1 MTLEICKLCGEKKEL
16 QRSHVIGRT
25 FFSHILRD
33 SEKNVAY
40 QFELQKEQ
48 VDTTNDTWF
57 TRLLCSTCERFFN
70 EKYENYSVACLRE
83 KRNEVEVIKG
93 PDGIKYKNIDAEKIA
108 VFILSIYWRAMHSE
122 HHAFADCLNEPELEN
137 VLKEII
143 NGNLK
148 IVPDLIKVRI
158 RLFRDSTNKFNK
170 ISLKQIIIAPFKE
183 VFAKGFKSSM
193 TFEGYLVEI
202 YFGNLKLS
210 NTTKNGFLDIGSNE
224 VYIPYVEILTHR
236 QIRESLFAGA
246 KLIKQSPEVIEKG

>member
-1 MTLEICKLCGEKKEL
+1 MTLDVCKLCGEKKEL
-16 QRSHVIGRT
+16 QRSHVIGKT

-83 KRNEVEVIKG
+83 KRNDIEVIKG
-93 PDGIKYKNIDAEKIA
+93 PEGIKYKNIDAEKIA

-122 HHAFADCLNEPELEN
+122 HHAFADCINEPVLEN

-143 NGNLK
+143 NSNLK

-158 RLFRDSTNKFNK
+158 RLFRDTTNKFNE
-170 ISLKQIIIAPFKE
+170 ISLKQIIIAPFK
-183 VFAKGFKSSM
+183 VILVNGCKYIM

-202 YFGNLKLS
+202 YFGNLKIS
-210 NTTKNGFLDIGSNE
+210 NLTNNGFLDVGSNE
-224 VYIPYVEILTHR
+224 VYIPYVEILAHQ
-236 QIRESLFAGA
+236 QIRESLFSGA
-246 KLIKQSPEVIEKG
+246 KIIKESPELFEKG

>member
-93 PDGIKYKNIDAEKIA
+93 PDGIK
-108 VFILSIYWRAMHSE
+108 
-122 HHAFADCLNEPELEN
+122 
-137 VLKEII
+137 
-143 NGNLK
+143 
-148 IVPDLIKVRI
+148 
-158 RLFRDSTNKFNK
+158 
-170 ISLKQIIIAPFKE
+170 
-183 VFAKGFKSSM
+183 
-193 TFEGYLVEI
+193 
-202 YFGNLKLS
+202 
-210 NTTKNGFLDIGSNE
+210 
-224 VYIPYVEILTHR
+224 
-236 QIRESLFAGA
+236 
-246 KLIKQSPEVIEKG
+246 

>member
-1 MTLEICKLCGEKKEL
+1 M
-16 QRSHVIGRT
+16 
-25 FFSHILRD
+25 
-33 SEKNVAY
+33 
-40 QFELQKEQ
+40 
-48 VDTTNDTWF
+48 
-57 TRLLCSTCERFFN
+57 LCSTCERFFN

-122 HHAFADCLNEPELEN
+122 HHAFADCINEPVLEN

-143 NGNLK
+143 NDKLK

-158 RLFRDSTNKFNK
+158 RLFRDSTHKFNE

-183 VFAKGFKSSM
+183 VLANGFKS
-193 TFEGYLVEI
+193 TLAFEGYLVEI
-202 YFGNLKLS
+202 YFSNLKLS
-210 NTTKNGFLDIGSNE
+210 NLTDKGFLDIGSNE

-236 QIRESLFAGA
+236 QIRESLFTGA
-246 KLIKQSPEVIEKG
+246 RIIKRIPRSDRKGVK

>member
-1 MTLEICKLCGEKKEL
+1 MEKKRVTALSCNREN
-16 QRSHVIGRT
+16 

-122 HHAFADCLNEPELEN
+122 HHAFADCINEPVLEN

-143 NGNLK
+143 NDKLK

-158 RLFRDSTNKFNK
+158 RLFRDSTHKFNE

-183 VFAKGFKSSM
+183 VFANGFKS
-193 TFEGYLVEI
+193 TLAFEGYLVEI
-202 YFGNLKLS
+202 YFSNLKLS
-210 NTTKNGFLDIGSNE
+210 NLTDKGFLDIGSNE

-236 QIRESLFAGA
+236 QIRESLFTGA
-246 KLIKQSPEVIEKG
+246 RIIKESPEVIEKG

>member
-1 MTLEICKLCGEKKEL
+1 MTTGICKLCGEEKEL

-25 FFSHILRD
+25 FFSRILRD
-33 SEKNVAY
+33 SERNVAF
-40 QFELQKEQ
+40 QFELHKKL

-83 KRNEVEVIKG
+83 KRKEVEVIKG
-93 PDGIKYKNIDAEKIA
+93 PEGIKYKNIDAEKIA
-108 VFILSIYWRAMHSE
+108 VFILSIYWRAIHSE
-122 HHAFADCLNEPELEN
+122 HHAFAECINDPVLEN

-143 NGNLK
+143 KGKLK
-148 IVPDLIKVRI
+148 IVPALIKVRI
-158 RLFRDSTNKFNK
+158 RLFRDSTNYFNE

-183 VFAKGFKSSM
+183 IFTNGYKYTM

-202 YFGNLKLS
+202 YFGKLNIS
-210 NTTKNGFLDIGSNE
+210 NTTNNGFLDISRNE

-246 KLIKQSPEVIEKG
+246 KLIKESPEVIEKG